1 MFCIC
6 PQHHSVGILP
16 WAHVNC
22 KRIPLT
28 HKLHMNLTLHEV
40 NHILRALNGMSNH
53 DVARA
58 REMIAP
64 GVTDHDALVQKL
76 KDYKL
81 RLQ

>member
-1 MFCIC
+1 
-6 PQHHSVGILP
+6 
-16 WAHVNC
+16 
-22 KRIPLT
+22 
-28 HKLHMNLTLHEV
+28 MNFTLHEV
-40 NHILRALNGMSNH
+40 NHILRALDSMSNH